1 MKHMTIT
8 HHLSDD
14 LLMAYSAGALP
25 EALSLVVATHVSMC
39 PDCRAALA
47 AHDAVGG
54 AVLGTCGEAEL
65 APDSLEKTLARI
77 AAAPPETPRPKRD
90 DSLPGPLADYV
101 GGSLSQVKWRALA
114 GGVKQAVLP
123 TDRGATARLLYIPGG
138 VAVPDHGHRGVEL
151 TLVLQGAFR
160 DETGRFGPGDIE
172 VASDDLEHKPVAEH
186 GPACICLAATEAPLR
201 FAGLIPR
208 LMQPLFR
215 I

>member
-1 MKHMTIT
+1 MMPMTIT

-39 PDCRAALA
+39 ADCRAALA

-54 AVLGTCGEAEL
+54 AVLGTCGEAAL

-77 AAAPPETPRPKRD
+77 AAAPTEPPAPRRD
-90 DSLPGPLADYV
+90 GSLPGPLADYV
-101 GGSLSQVKWRALA
+101 GGSLSEVKWRTLA
-114 GGVKQAVLP
+114 GGVKQAILP
-123 TDRGATARLLYIPGG
+123 TERSATARLLYIPGG
-138 VAVPDHGHRGVEL
+138 VAVPDHGHRGIEL
-151 TLVLQGAFR
+151 TLVLQGAFE
-160 DETGRFGPGDIE
+160 DETGRFGPGDVE
-172 VASDDLEHKPVAEH
+172 VATEALEHKPVATH
-186 GPACICLAATEAPLR
+186 GTPCICLAATEAPLR